1 MLSMQRLCDKNGR
14 NITLMSFV
22 EDRRKTMIRYVIQ
35 ATIYSPLAGFSSL
48 DRKLVDGEM
57 RLVRLP
63 AAKA

>member
-1 MLSMQRLCDKNGR
+1 ML
-14 NITLMSFV
+14 FV
-22 EDRRKTMIRYVIQ
+22 VDRRNTMIRYVVQ
-35 ATIYSPLAGFSSL
+35 ATVYSPLAGFSSL